1 MKRFFMDR
9 LDAWLHAPNRKP
21 LVLSGARQVGKTWL
35 LKEFGRTRFDA
46 VAYVNFDK
54 DASAQAV
61 FGGDFRLRDALS
73 DLEALCGVRIVP
85 GRTLLFLDEI
95 QLCPDAIRSLKY
107 WREDA
112 PELAVASA
120 GSLIGLALLEG
131 TGWPV
136 GKTHSMT
143 LRPLSFREFLCAVGD
158 EPLSDVVAQ
167 GDARRLGLFADRL
180 ARRLR
185 EYLFVGGM
193 PAAVD
198 AFARTGSH
206 AAARAE
212 QLDILSD
219 YERDFGRHAPKA
231 ETPRIRALWRSL
243 PLQLAK
249 EDKRF
254 VSAEVP
260 APGGGKSRARDFKD
274 AFEWLEAAGVAH
286 RVWNVSKPDLPL
298 DAYRNHVFKLFGV
311 DVGLLAAQ
319 SGLAARTIL
328 DGSRIFTE
336 FKGALTEQFVQ
347 QELRAAADTEPF
359 YWTTADSRTEIDFL
373 VELSGLVVPVEAKAA
388 LNLKAKS
395 LKSYRERF
403 APPLSVR
410 TSLAGL
416 RREPGGLL
424 DLPLFAVSRLPALA
438 AEASTPPHP
447 ATPRTTEHAETKLR

>member
-9 LDAWLHAPNRKP
+9 LDEWLHSPNRKP

-35 LKEFGRTRFDA
+35 LKEFGRTRFDS

-54 DASAQAV
+54 KATAKAI
-61 FGGDFRLRDALS
+61 FGGDFRLHDVLS
-73 DLEALCGVRIVP
+73 DLETLCGTRIEP

-107 WREDA
+107 WQEDA
-112 PELAVASA
+112 PELAVVSA

-158 EPLSDVVAQ
+158 ESLSELIAQ
-167 GDARRLGLFADRL
+167 GDARRFELFAERL
-180 ARRLR
+180 VRRLR
-185 EYLFVGGM
+185 EYFFVGGM
-193 PAAVD
+193 PAAVR
-198 AFARTGSH
+198 AFAETGSH
-206 AAARAE
+206 DAARVE
-212 QLDILSD
+212 HRDILSD
-219 YERDFGRHAPKA
+219 YDRDFGKHAPKA
-231 ETPRIRALWRSL
+231 VVPRIRALWKSL

-254 VSAEVP
+254 VAAEVVD
-260 APGGGKSRARDFKD
+260 AGSAKARTRDLRD

-286 RVWNVSKPDLPL
+286 RVWNVSKPDMPL
-298 DAYRNHVFKLFGV
+298 DAYRNHIFKLFGV
-311 DVGLLAAQ
+311 DVGLIAAQ
-319 SGLAARTIL
+319 SGLPAQAIL
-328 DGSRIFTE
+328 EGSRIFTE

-347 QELRAAADTEPF
+347 QELRAAADSEPF

-373 VELSGLVVPVEAKAA
+373 FELSGLVVPVEAKSS
-388 LNLKAKS
+388 LNLRAKS
-395 LKSYRERF
+395 LKSYQERF
-403 APPLSVR
+403 SPQLSVR

-416 RREPGGLL
+416 RREPNGLL
-424 DLPLFAVSRLPALA
+424 NLPLFAISNLPAI
-438 AEASTPPHP
+438 ASAIQP
-447 ATPRTTEHAETKLR
+447 